1 MGEKLAIN
9 GGKPIRKNYLPYGH
23 QWIDNKDISAVI
35 NVLKSDFITQGPK
48 VKEFED
54 AVAEYC
60 GVKYAVAFS
69 SGTAA
74 LHGAAF
80 AAGVKKG
87 DEGITTPITF
97 VASNNSILYLNGI
110 VKFADIKKYTYNINP
125 KEIKEKITKKT
136 KILLPVDYTGQPCDI
151 DEINEIAEEKDLTVI
166 EDATHAIGAEYKG
179 EKIGGLTDLTI
190 FSFHP
195 VKHITTGEG
204 GMALTNNEEFYEK
217 LLMFRTHGITK
228 NPKKMTKNEGDWY
241 YEMQILG
248 YNYRLTDIQCALG
261 LSQLKKLDKF
271 IKRRR
276 EIVRKYNE
284 AFEEVNEIITPYE
297 KPDVKSSY
305 HLYMI
310 QLKLEKLRTSR
321 KQIFDA
327 LRAENIGAHVHY
339 IPVHLQP
346 YYMKNFRFKKGDFS
360 VAEKYYERCL
370 TIPLYPKMSDDD
382 VNDVIDGVKKVIS
395 YYSR

>member
-1 MGEKLAIN
+1 
-9 GGKPIRKNYLPYGH
+9 
-23 QWIDNKDISAVI
+23 
-35 NVLKSDFITQGPK
+35 
-48 VKEFED
+48 
-54 AVAEYC
+54 
-60 GVKYAVAFS
+60 
-69 SGTAA
+69 
-74 LHGAAF
+74 
-80 AAGVKKG
+80 
-87 DEGITTPITF
+87 
-97 VASNNSILYLNGI
+97 
-110 VKFADIKKYTYNINP
+110 
-125 KEIKEKITKKT
+125 
-136 KILLPVDYTGQPCDI
+136 
-151 DEINEIAEEKDLTVI
+151 
-166 EDATHAIGAEYKG
+166 
-179 EKIGGLTDLTI
+179 
-190 FSFHP
+190 
-195 VKHITTGEG
+195 
-204 GMALTNNEEFYEK
+204 MALTNNEEFYEK

-276 EIVRKYNE
+276 EIVRRYNE

-327 LRAENIGAHVHY
+327 LRAENIGVHVHY

-346 YYMKNFRFKKGDFS
+346 HYMKNFRFKKGDFP
-360 VAEKYYERCL
+360 VAEKYYKRCL

>member
-136 KILLPVDYTGQPCDI
+136 KILLPVDYTGQP
-151 DEINEIAEEKDLTVI
+151 
-166 EDATHAIGAEYKG
+166 
-179 EKIGGLTDLTI
+179 
-190 FSFHP
+190 
-195 VKHITTGEG
+195 
-204 GMALTNNEEFYEK
+204 
-217 LLMFRTHGITK
+217 
-228 NPKKMTKNEGDWY
+228 
-241 YEMQILG
+241 
-248 YNYRLTDIQCALG
+248 
-261 LSQLKKLDKF
+261 
-271 IKRRR
+271 
-276 EIVRKYNE
+276 
-284 AFEEVNEIITPYE
+284 
-297 KPDVKSSY
+297 
-305 HLYMI
+305 
-310 QLKLEKLRTSR
+310 
-321 KQIFDA
+321 
-327 LRAENIGAHVHY
+327 
-339 IPVHLQP
+339 
-346 YYMKNFRFKKGDFS
+346 
-360 VAEKYYERCL
+360 
-370 TIPLYPKMSDDD
+370 
-382 VNDVIDGVKKVIS
+382 
-395 YYSR
+395 